1 MSITIIGIAAASSF
15 VASLAAGFWLVLH
28 LNSLASAFESKA
40 DLVASDTRARH
51 SKQEVLVAIAV
62 LLGGAALC
70 IALAMGVIVA

>member
-1 MSITIIGIAAASSF
+1 MSITIFGIAAATSF
-15 VASLAAGFWLVLH
+15 VASVAAGFWLMLH
-28 LNSLASAFESKA
+28 LNSVASAFEGKA

-70 IALAMGVIVA
+70 IALAMSVIAA